1 MLKTAERPIS
11 ELAETALKTVEKRT
25 DPKRDN
31 RDGLKAAL
39 APPRV
44 TAAVDLGASKV
55 ACFIMKPEGVRRG
68 DRTLTTCGVGYVAS
82 RGVRGGAIV
91 NLDEASEAIAQAV
104 ERAEN
109 VAGVNVQAVT
119 IATAGGQLCSSRV
132 HGRVSIG
139 ARPIGDHD
147 LVRAIGNALSQIK
160 IPGRRA
166 IHILPI
172 AWAVDGQGGVRD
184 PRAMFGRN
192 LGVELLVVSVAETVF
207 NTLGACVERAH
218 LQLEGVV
225 AAPFVSALAAL
236 EEDELDL
243 GSVCIDMG
251 GGSTSAS
258 VFRGGS
264 LIHVET
270 VPVGGHHVTQDIARG
285 LSTSIAGAERIK
297 TLHGSAIASANEDR
311 EMIEAPPRGDDPGAG
326 PVVAPRSLLKG
337 IIAPRVEETLE
348 LLRDRLK
355 AAGAGI
361 EPGSG
366 LVLTGGASQLAGVRE
381 VAVRVF
387 DRPVR
392 LGRPRRVP
400 HLADAASG
408 PAFTAAAGIL
418 HRSAF
423 GPREA
428 VSSRQLSSSKLRRE
442 PLDPRANVIT
452 KAASWLRDNL

>member
-1 MLKTAERPIS
+1 MLKLAERPQK
-11 ELAETALKTVEKRT
+11 EMPPVEARTPKKAETRK
-25 DPKRDN
+25 DS

-39 APPRV
+39 APPKV
-44 TAAVDLGASKV
+44 VAAVDLGAAKV
-55 ACFIMKPEGVRRG
+55 ACFIMKPDGVRRG
-68 DRTLTTCGVGYVAS
+68 DRTLTTCGVGYVQS

-109 VAGVNVQAVT
+109 VAGVNIQGVT
-119 IATAGGQLCSSRV
+119 IATAGGLLSSSRV
-132 HGRVSIG
+132 QGRVSIG
-139 ARPIGDHD
+139 ARPIGDND
-147 LVRAIGNALSQIK
+147 LVRAIQNALAQVK
-160 IPGRRA
+160 LPGRRA
-166 IHILPI
+166 IHILPM

-184 PRAMFGRN
+184 PRAMYGKT

-236 EEDELDL
+236 EEDEMDL

-264 LIHVET
+264 LVHVET
-270 VPVGGHHVTQDIARG
+270 VPVGGQHVTQDIARG

-355 AAGAGI
+355 AAGAPI
-361 EPGSG
+361 EPGAG

-428 VSSRQLSSSKLRRE
+428 VSTKQLASSKLRRE
-442 PLDPRANVIT
+442 PLDPSANPFA
-452 KAASWLRDNL
+452 KAAVWLRDNL

>member
-1 MLKTAERPIS
+1 MLKTASRSQDNRPS
-11 ELAETALKTVEKRT
+11 DGKQDDRKAEHRK
-25 DPKRDN
+25 DG

-39 APPRV
+39 APPKV

-55 ACFIMKPEGVRRG
+55 TCFIMKPEGVHRG
-68 DRTLTTCGVGYVAS
+68 DRTLTTCGVGYVQS
-82 RGVRGGAIV
+82 RGIRGGSIV
-91 NLDEASEAIAQAV
+91 NLDEASAAIAQAV

-109 VAGVNVQAVT
+109 LAGVNVQGVT
-119 IATAGGQLCSSRV
+119 IATAGGALTSTRV
-132 HGRVSIG
+132 TGRVSIG
-139 ARPIGDHD
+139 ARPIADND
-147 LVRAIGNALSQIK
+147 LVRGISNALAQIK
-160 IPGRRA
+160 LPGRRA
-166 IHILPI
+166 IHILPMS
-172 AWAVDGQGGVRD
+172 WAVDGQGGVRD
-184 PRAMFGRN
+184 PRAMFGKT

-218 LQLEGVV
+218 LQLDGVV
-225 AAPFVSALAAL
+225 AAPFVAALASL
-236 EEDELDL
+236 EEDEMDL

-264 LIHVET
+264 LVHVET
-270 VPVGGHHVTQDIARG
+270 VPVGGQHVTQDIARG

-326 PVVAPRSLLKG
+326 PVIAPRSLLKG

-355 AAGAGI
+355 AAGAPI
-361 EPGSG
+361 EPGAG

-408 PAFTAAAGIL
+408 PAFTACAGIL

-428 VSSRQLSSSKLRRE
+428 VSTKQFSSAKLRRE
-442 PLDPRANVIT
+442 PLDPRANPVAR
-452 KAASWLRDNL
+452 AAAWLRDNL

>member
-1 MLKTAERPIS
+1 MLKTAPRPT
-11 ELAETALKTVEKRT
+11 EAPKPVAGRA
-25 DPKRDN
+25 DPRKHG

-39 APPRV
+39 APPKV

-55 ACFIMKPEGVRRG
+55 TCFIMKPEGVHRG
-68 DRTLTTCGVGYVAS
+68 DRTLSTCGVGYVQS
-82 RGVRGGAIV
+82 RGIRGGSIV

-109 VAGVNVQAVT
+109 LAGVNVQGVT
-119 IATAGGQLCSSRV
+119 IATAGGALTSTRV
-132 HGRVSIG
+132 TGRVSIG
-139 ARPIGDHD
+139 ARPIADND
-147 LVRAIGNALSQIK
+147 LVRAISNALAQIK
-160 IPGRRA
+160 LPGRRA
-166 IHILPI
+166 IHILPM

-184 PRAMFGRN
+184 PRAMFGKT
-192 LGVELLVVSVAETVF
+192 LGVQLLVVSVAETVF

-218 LQLEGVV
+218 LQLDGVV

-236 EEDELDL
+236 EEDEMDL

-258 VFRGGS
+258 VFRGGT
-264 LIHVET
+264 LVHVET
-270 VPVGGHHVTQDIARG
+270 VPVGGQHVTQDIARG
-285 LSTSIAGAERIK
+285 LSTSLVGAERIK

-355 AAGAGI
+355 AAGAPI
-361 EPGSG
+361 EPGAG

-408 PAFTAAAGIL
+408 PAFTATAGIL

-428 VSSRQLSSSKLRRE
+428 VSTKQLSSVKLRRE
-442 PLDPRANVIT
+442 PLDPRANPVA
-452 KAASWLRDNL
+452 KAAAWLRDNL

>member
-1 MLKTAERPIS
+1 MLKTAARTPHAS
-11 ELAETALKTVEKRT
+11 EGKKDDRRAVGHG
-25 DPKRDN
+25 

-39 APPRV
+39 APPKV

-55 ACFIMKPEGVRRG
+55 SCFIMKPEGVHRG
-68 DRTLTTCGVGYVAS
+68 DRSLTTCGVGYVQS
-82 RGVRGGAIV
+82 RGIRGGAIV
-91 NLDEASEAIAQAV
+91 NMDEASEAIAQAV

-109 VAGVNVQAVT
+109 LAGVNVQGVT
-119 IATAGGQLCSSRV
+119 IATAGGALTSSRV
-132 HGRVSIG
+132 MGRVSIG
-139 ARPIGDHD
+139 ARPIADND
-147 LVRAIGNALSQIK
+147 LIRAISNALAQIK
-160 IPGRRA
+160 LPGRRA

-172 AWAVDGQGGVRD
+172 GWSVDGQGGVRD
-184 PRAMFGRN
+184 PRNMYGKA
-192 LGVELLVVSVAETVF
+192 LGVELLVVSVAESVF
-207 NTLGACVERAH
+207 QTLGACVERAH
-218 LQLEGVV
+218 LQLDGVV

-236 EEDELDL
+236 EEDEMDL

-264 LIHVET
+264 LVHVET
-270 VPVGGHHVTQDIARG
+270 VPVGGQHVTQDIARG

-355 AAGAGI
+355 AAGAPI
-361 EPGSG
+361 EPGAG

-408 PAFTAAAGIL
+408 PAFTACAGIL

-428 VSSRQLSSSKLRRE
+428 VSTKQLSSSKMRRE
-442 PLDPRANVIT
+442 PLDPRANPVA
-452 KAASWLRDNL
+452 KAAAWLRDNL